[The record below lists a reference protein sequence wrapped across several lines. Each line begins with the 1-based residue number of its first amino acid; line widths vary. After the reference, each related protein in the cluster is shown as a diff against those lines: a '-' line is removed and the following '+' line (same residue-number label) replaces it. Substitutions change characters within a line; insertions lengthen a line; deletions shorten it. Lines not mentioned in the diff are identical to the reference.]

1 MKIIHTDVL
10 VIGGGLAGL
19 RLAVASKRRG
29 HDAIVL
35 SLVPAKRSH
44 SKAAQGGMQA
54 SLGNVVKGQGDN
66 EDVHFEDTV
75 RGSDWGADQQV
86 VRMFVD
92 TAPKAV
98 RELAA
103 WGVPWSRVRRGDRE
117 VIINSQKVTI
127 TERDE
132 AHGLISQRDFGGTKK
147 WRTCHVSDGTGH
159 AMLQA
164 VADQAI
170 ADAIP
175 VHERTEALAL
185 IHDGHRCY
193 GAVVRDLIDGTLAAY
208 LAKATAIAT
217 GGAGRLYRVTTNAVI
232 CEGIGHALA
241 LETGVAALGNMEAV
255 QFHPTG
261 IFPAGILVTEGCRGD
276 GGLLKDAN
284 GHRFMP
290 DYEPEKKELASRD
303 VVSRR
308 MEQHI
313 ASGKGVKS
321 RFGEHLWL
329 DITLL
334 GEKHIRTQLRE
345 VYEICQSF
353 LGTDPTKDFIAV
365 RPAQHYTMGGV
376 RTKPSGEI
384 PSLAGLFAAGEA
396 ACWDMHGFNRLGGN
410 SVAETVVAGR
420 IVGER
425 IADFCDDGAN
435 DVAVPM
441 GLVREALE
449 RERAHL
455 AGLLDGGGDEDA
467 TALRVRMQEIMTA
480 KVGIFRHGDDLQA
493 AVDELQQLLLR
504 SRRIGLRHRDPGAN
518 PELVTA
524 YRTQKMLKL
533 ALTVAYGAL
542 ARTESRG
549 AHFRQDFP
557 RRDDARW
564 LKRTLA
570 RWARPDD
577 LLPTLDHEPLDVMAM
592 ELPPGWRGYGAKDY
606 IDHPDTARRAAEV
619 ADLRERVLRETRGD
633 RCAVQQALM
642 PYAHLLPAA
651 LQGRNERLDDRVDG
665 RLDERFGAPGGERA
679 GA

>member
-1 MKIIHTDVL
+1 MKVNYSDVL

-19 RLAVASKRRG
+19 RLAIAAKRRG
-29 HDAIVL
+29 HDVVVL
-35 SLVPAKRSH
+35 SLVPPKRSH

-54 SLGNVVKGQGDN
+54 SLANVIKGQGDN

-75 RGSDWGADQQV
+75 RGSDWGADQDV
-86 VRMFVD
+86 VRMFVS

-103 WGVPWSRVRRGDRE
+103 WGVPWSRVRRGDRT
-117 VIINSQKVTI
+117 VIINGQKVTI

-132 AHGLISQRDFGGTKK
+132 AHGLIAQRDFGGTKK
-147 WRTCHVSDGTGH
+147 WRTCYVSDGTGH

-164 VADQAI
+164 VGDQAI
-170 ADAIP
+170 GNGIS
-175 VHERTEALAL
+175 VHERVEALAL
-185 IHDGHRCY
+185 IHDGSRCY
-193 GAVVRDLIDGTLAAY
+193 GAVVRNLITGELAAY
-208 LAKATAIAT
+208 VAKATAIAT

-232 CEGIGHALA
+232 NEGIGHAIA

-276 GGLLKDAN
+276 GGLLRDAD

-308 MEQHI
+308 MEEHI
-313 ASGKGVKS
+313 ARGKGVKS

-334 GEKHIRTQLRE
+334 GAKHIHTNLRE
-345 VYEICQSF
+345 VFDICRYF
-353 LGTDPTKDFIAV
+353 LGVDPTRDMIPV

-376 RTKPSGEI
+376 RTRPSGES
-384 PSLAGLFAAGEA
+384 PTLKGLFAAGEA

-410 SVAETVVAGR
+410 SVAETVVAGM
-420 IVGER
+420 IVGEFV
-425 IADFCDDGAN
+425 ADFCDREDLAI
-435 DVAVPM
+435 PL
-441 GLVREALE
+441 GLVRETLE
-449 RERAHL
+449 RERAKL
-455 AGLLDGGGDEDA
+455 DALLSGAGSESA
-467 TALRVRMQEIMTA
+467 PALRAEMQALMTD
-480 KVGIFRHGDDLQA
+480 KVGIFRTGESLQH
-493 AVDELQQLLLR
+493 AVEMLQRLLVR
-504 SRRIGLRHRDPGAN
+504 SRNIGVSCKAAGAN

-524 YRTQKMLKL
+524 YRTQKMIKL
-533 ALTVAYGAL
+533 ALTIAYGAF

-549 AHFRQDFP
+549 AHFRQDYP

-570 RWARPDD
+570 TWRNEADT
-577 LLPTLDHEPLDVMAM
+577 LPTLTYEPLDVNKM

-606 IDHPDTARRAAEV
+606 IEHPDAAARLAQVEAIRKQYA
-619 ADLRERVLRETRGD
+619 GD
-633 RCAVQQALM
+633 RYALQAALL
-642 PYAHLLPAA
+642 PYEHLLPAR
-651 LQGRNERLDDRVDG
+651 LRGRNERLDEPFAAAAREVG
-665 RLDERFGAPGGERA
+665 
-679 GA
+679 